1 MSAEEPIIDF
11 KETAENILENYP
23 EARAYADSVIKDPV
37 ALKEHMEFIPN
48 VLKMMQNGGKRKR
61 KKRKKSRKRRKG
73 GKCEY
78 KKVAGKWKNV
88 CTTTKKNF
96 SIKPK
101 SSLRHSKAM
110 YQARKK
116 YANKPITKRATGDKS
131 SKLTTLPMPMEEPL
145 PSSGPACPPC
155 SCIDKFGNTIDAYEY
170 KKLQNMVEYLRK
182 KAFAGGRKK
191 SRKKGK
197 RKTRKRKKRRKRKT
211 KK

>member
-23 EARAYADSVIKDPV
+23 EAKAYTDSVIKDPV

-61 KKRKKSRKRRKG
+61 KNRRSRRRKSRKRKKG
-73 GKCEY
+73 GTCKY

-88 CTTTKKNF
+88 CTT
-96 SIKPK
+96 PK
-101 SSLRHSKAM
+101 TSSRHSKAM

-131 SKLTTLPMPMEEPL
+131 SKLTKLAMPMEEPL

-155 SCIDKFGNTIDAYEY
+155 SCIDKFGNSIDAYEY

-182 KAFAGGRKK
+182 KAFTGGKKK
-191 SRKKGK
+191 SRKK
-197 RKTRKRKKRRKRKT
+197 RKRRKRRKKKT
-211 KK
+211 KKRK